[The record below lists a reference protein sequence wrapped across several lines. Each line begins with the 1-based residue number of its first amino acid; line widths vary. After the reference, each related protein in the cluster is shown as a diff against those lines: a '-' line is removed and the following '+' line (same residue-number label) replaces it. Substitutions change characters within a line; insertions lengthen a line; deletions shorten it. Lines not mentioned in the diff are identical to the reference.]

1 MDEKEKK
8 LQEIEHLLENY
19 GGEIEIDSYVLKY
32 LSMEELENIE
42 HLILKKQ
49 SDLIEDNSEWLQQF
63 KKVL

>member
-49 SDLIEDNSEWLQQF
+49 SDVIEDNSEWLQQF

>member
-8 LQEIEHLLENY
+8 LQEIEHLLESY

-32 LSMEELENIE
+32 LSLEELENIE

-49 SDLIEDNSEWLQQF
+49 SDLIVDNSEWLQQF